1 MRFINLMDPDV
12 LRRVVRTDFLVG
24 NMEAI
29 DARRT
34 PMFRPQ
40 ASPTSLLSK

>member
-1 MRFINLMDPDV
+1 VRFINIMDPEV

-29 DARRT
+29 AARRA
-34 PMFRPQ
+34 PIFR
-40 ASPTSLLSK
+40 A